1 MNQQWQQLETKFN
14 DLSQRERGLI
24 ALVVIIIVA
33 MVAFTLLEGQFKDL
47 QRLKGQLT
55 SLENENRISEQQI
68 ALYEQRLTLDPND
81 DYRQRLVLLEE
92 QMAQVDAELK
102 SQMIDMVPADYM
114 PTVLSNLLAN
124 MKGVTLES
132 FASIPPVPLIQV
144 GEQEKMNLYSHGIR
158 LSLTGDYFSIMKFVQ
173 AVEDMPDKLFWERL
187 DYQVDSY
194 PKGTIELE
202 MYTLSINKDFIGVA
216 KQD

>member
-68 ALYEQRLTLDPND
+68 ALYEQRLKLDPND